1 MPEWATFVGFT
12 FVVTAGL
19 LVLSY
24 ASQGVLTDPDS
35 DNARDVSATAS
46 DSGSIDGDRLDREP
60 GVAPA
65 PDGSDS
71 RRERSE
77 DDIGA
82 GTGAETEAAT
92 GTGAETE
99 VATGTGAETEVT
111 TGLDREGEAVA
122 LPKSGIAYR
131 PRSTPADSD
140 PPSTA
145 DLSTPSLLANVAV
158 SQGLFGALLL
168 FGAWY
173 AEIPAWAF
181 GIGAGVTGGRAVA
194 IGVGL
199 GVALYAANEV
209 SAAVGARFGLGAGD
223 GQRLRGALAPETAGG
238 WILLLVV
245 VLPIIAG
252 FEEVLFRG
260 ALVGVVSSGY
270 DVSAWAMAVVASGAF
285 ALGHGAQGRLGV
297 LVTGALGFVLAA
309 AFVLTGSLVVVIV
322 AHYLVNALEFVVHEG
337 FGVEWPPAE
346 TES

>member
-12 FVVTAGL
+12 FVVTACL

-35 DNARDVSATAS
+35 DDARNASATTR
-46 DSGSIDGDRLDREP
+46 DSGSIDSNRLNREP
-60 GVAPA
+60 GAAPA
-65 PDGSDS
+65 PDGAAN

-77 DDIGA
+77 EGIEA
-82 GTGAETEAAT
+82 GIDANTEIAP
-92 GTGAETE
+92 GTDA
-99 VATGTGAETEVT
+99 EVT
-111 TGLDREGEAVA
+111 TGIDSEDEAVV
-122 LPKSGIAYR
+122 LPKSGVTYR
-131 PRSTPADSD
+131 PGSTPADGD
-140 PPSTA
+140 PSSTA

-173 AEIPAWAF
+173 AEIPTWAF

-209 SAAVGARFGLGAGD
+209 SAAVGARFGLGVGD
-223 GQRLRGALAPETAGG
+223 GQRLRGALAPETLGG
-238 WILLLVV
+238 WILLLLV
-245 VLPIIAG
+245 VLPVIAG

-270 DVSAWAMAVVASGAF
+270 GVSAWVMAVAASGAF

-337 FGVEWPPAE
+337 LGVEWPPE
-346 TES
+346 ESGS